1 MEKHTQEA
9 KYKGKNKGRNGIAS
23 GFGYATKLRKS
34 FESCK
39 LFRGAAQLYA
49 TRPALNRNG
58 LCIYMHITYKL
69 LHRICNPS
77 INLTVLTDNSSF
89 FENGK
94 RATSRENVNKYNI
107 LYIDIYNILYL
118 YAHFLRFNFSI

>member
-49 TRPALNRNG
+49 TPPALNWNS
-58 LCIYMHITYKL
+58 LCIYMRITYKFAT
-69 LHRICNPS
+69 P
-77 INLTVLTDNSSF
+77 NLQSVNKSNSS
-89 FENGK
+89 N
-94 RATSRENVNKYNI
+94 R
-107 LYIDIYNILYL
+107 
-118 YAHFLRFNFSI
+118 

>member
-1 MEKHTQEA
+1 MFPLIILMLRRQGFLLKINMEKHTQEA

-49 TRPALNRNG
+49 TPPALNWNG
-58 LCIYMHITYKL
+58 LCIYI
-69 LHRICNPS
+69 
-77 INLTVLTDNSSF
+77 
-89 FENGK
+89 
-94 RATSRENVNKYNI
+94 
-107 LYIDIYNILYL
+107 
-118 YAHFLRFNFSI
+118 YAHNI

>member
-39 LFRGAAQLYA
+39 RFRAAAQLYA

-58 LCIYMHITYKL
+58 LCIYMHKSV
-69 LHRICNPS
+69 CKSN
-77 INLTVLTDNSSF
+77 NLTSN
-89 FENGK
+89 
-94 RATSRENVNKYNI
+94 NI
-107 LYIDIYNILYL
+107 TI
-118 YAHFLRFNFSI
+118 